1 MTVETEETHIDPV
14 GPVAGSDEVT
24 DAEYEAW
31 QKGEELDG
39 DGDKEAAQTEEA
51 ASGAG
56 EATEGEGEE
65 GDSEQAAEALTSEGD
80 GETET
85 PKKDQP
91 PEWVRKRLGALSAQR
106 NAEAERAAAAEAR
119 AAAAE
124 ALLAAQGLKAGEEEG
139 GETLKPKDRVYT
151 QAELEAEATKR
162 AESIA
167 ATQAFNNQC
176 NNLFQQGAKAY
187 GEEAFDA
194 NLQNLRDV
202 GVISPDDLGFVRD
215 ALETEAPEKVL
226 FHLGQNP
233 DEALKIAGLSPTKR
247 AVALDRLAVQLS
259 TEKPKASKPVSKAP
273 APIAPVG
280 TNRSAKEIDISDP
293 NISDEDFFRE
303 MERLD
308 RQRATG

>member
-1 MTVETEETHIDPV
+1 MPPEIEETHIDPV

-31 QKGEELDG
+31 QKGEELEAGG
-39 DGDKEAAQTEEA
+39 DQPAQAEETQPAEGAATEGQGEEGGGEQTAEVSTA
-51 ASGAG
+51 
-56 EATEGEGEE
+56 EGEGEP
-65 GDSEQAAEALTSEGD
+65 
-80 GETET
+80 ET

-106 NAEAERAAAAEAR
+106 NAEAQARAEAEAKLAAAQ
-119 AAAAE
+119 
-124 ALLAAQGLKAGEEEG
+124 ALLAAQGLQTEEQNESAA
-139 GETLKPKDRVYT
+139 PKDRVYT
-151 QAELEAEATKR
+151 QAELDAEATKR

-167 ATQAFNNQC
+167 AANAFNNQC
-176 NNLFQQGAKAY
+176 NSLFEQGAKAY
-187 GEEAFDA
+187 GEAEFDA

-233 DEALKIAGLSPTKR
+233 DEALKIASLSPTKR

-259 TEKPKASKPVSKAP
+259 TEKPKPSKPVSKVP

-280 TNRSAKEIDISDP
+280 SGRSTKEIDISDP

>member
-1 MTVETEETHIDPV
+1 MTTEAEEPHIDPV
-14 GPVAGSDEVT
+14 GPVAGDDEVT

-31 QKGEELDG
+31 QKGEEP
-39 DGDKEAAQTEEA
+39 EAQAGEEA
-51 ASGAG
+51 APVVEPEPAAANGEDAEEETTSDGAEGG
-56 EATEGEGEE
+56 EAEP
-65 GDSEQAAEALTSEGD
+65 
-80 GETET
+80 ET

-124 ALLAAQGLKAGEEEG
+124 ALLAAQGLKPD
-139 GETLKPKDRVYT
+139 GETEGEAPKPKDRVYT

-167 ATQAFNNQC
+167 LANAFDAQC
-176 NNLFQQGAKAY
+176 NTLFEKGAKDY
-187 GEEAFDA
+187 GEAAFDA

-202 GVISPDDLGFVRD
+202 GVISRDDLGFVRD

-259 TEKPKASKPVSKAP
+259 TEKPKVPKPVSKAP

-280 TNRSAKEIDISDP
+280 SGRSAKEIDISDP